1 MPRGKKAKHE
11 VTDETHREAQA
22 MAACGVD
29 TDDMALIFGIGRK
42 RLEKIYGKDISLG
55 RAKAH
60 AAIGKRIFAIATRNE
75 VNTQTL
81 KALTLYARSQM
92 GWRDFTVIQNQTLD
106 KNGKPMNPPSVVQ
119 ALAKSEAEKMT
130 PEQITE
136 AHIRMLNGEPP
147 TVQ

>member
-11 VTDETHREAQA
+11 VTEETHREAQA

-42 RLEKIYGKDISLG
+42 RLEKIYGKDISTG

-60 AAIGKRIFAIATRNE
+60 ATIGKRIFAIATRTE
-75 VNTQTL
+75 VDSQTL
-81 KALTLYARSQM
+81 KALILYARSQM
-92 GWRDFTVIQNQTLD
+92 GWRDFTIVQQQQLD
-106 KNGKPMNPPSVVQ
+106 KHGKPMNPPEAPKTDARV
-119 ALAKSEAEKMT
+119 EAEKLT
-130 PEQITE
+130 PDQITE
-136 AHIRMLNGEPP
+136 AHIRMLNGDPP